1 MPSEIHAIRDFALQ
15 IEKTLNARRLYRRGS
30 PSHVEAGKVLR
41 EHCVAAAA
49 DRGFTL
55 RVGPADLFVDKTP
68 LLNREK
74 TEDAYFFPL
83 YRDGLRE
90 LRFRSDVSLE
100 EIEALLDLL
109 ETPRRSLGAADDMVT
124 QLWRLDLKTIGFIAS
139 DGLGD
144 VDFGVEMAHS
154 DLRVQASKL
163 AASLRSPLGAK
174 VHRRT
179 EPDARQAQR
188 AEDASKLRSA
198 LESDDDFLAVPSEQI
213 ASVRAMLTTNRDDVL
228 AERFVEILFALIQR
242 ESETIDPAVVASILK
257 QLADGYWSDGESAK
271 FVALLVHLRRFAES
285 LENAHARTAVSG
297 AVERLATLE
306 RLAGVVA
313 DVESGSAPPK
323 ILPRLFEIGDESEI
337 FQQIAAAVM
346 RVPEGELRA
355 TLTTLLRAKATQ
367 KGELLE
373 SALQSNDTAVVRGA
387 LAALDE
393 RHENAHASRI
403 FALSNHSEETVRLRV
418 LAIAG
423 RVGGALAL
431 DAVWKAIEADESKS
445 VRLFAFRTAST
456 VRIPGL
462 LERLTAFVSTPQY
475 SARPVWE
482 REKYA
487 RLLGTLGGPS
497 VEPLFESWI
506 PPKKWMWQT
515 KDLEQLELAF
525 RGLSATGD
533 RGLAK
538 VEAFAAGSGKHAE
551 VARAVLNS
559 LARVELGQTVMNR
572 AIPTLPE
579 EPAHDHS
586 KTRRKDET

>member
-1 MPSEIHAIRDFALQ
+1 MQ
-15 IEKTLNARRLYRRGS
+15 IEKTLHARRLYRRGS
-30 PSHVEAGKVLR
+30 SSYAEAGQRLR
-41 EHCVAAAA
+41 ESCIAAAA
-49 DRGFTL
+49 ERGFTL
-55 RVGPADLFVDKTP
+55 RIGPTDLFVDKTP

-90 LRFRSDVSLE
+90 LRFHSDVSLE

-124 QLWRLDLKTIGFIAS
+124 QLWRLDLKTIGFVAS

-144 VDFGVEMAHS
+144 VELGVEMAQS

-163 AASLRSPLGAK
+163 AESLRLPLGAK

-188 AEDASKLRSA
+188 VEDASKLRSA
-198 LESDDDFLAVPSEQI
+198 LESDDDFLEVPAEQI
-213 ASVRAMLTTNRDDVL
+213 ASLRAVLSNNRDDVL

-257 QLADGYWSDGESAK
+257 HLADGYWSDGESAK
-271 FVALLVHLRRFAES
+271 FAALLVHLRRFAES

-297 AVERLATLE
+297 AVERLATHE

-313 DVESGSAPPK
+313 DVEAGTAPPR
-323 ILPRLFEIGDESEI
+323 ILPRLFEIGDENEI
-337 FQQIAAAVM
+337 FALIAAAVM
-346 RVPEGELRA
+346 RVPEGELRT

-373 SALQSNDTAVVRGA
+373 SALQSSDTAVVRGA
-387 LAALDE
+387 LSAVDE
-393 RHENAHASRI
+393 RLEHAHAPRI
-403 FALSNHSEETVRLRV
+403 FALSTHSEETVRLRV

-423 RVGGALAL
+423 LVGGPLAL

-456 VRIPGL
+456 VKIPGM
-462 LERLTAFVSTPQY
+462 LERLTAFVATPQFG
-475 SARPVWE
+475 ARPVWE

-506 PPKKWMWQT
+506 PPKKWVWQT
-515 KDLEQLELAF
+515 RDLEQLELAF
-525 RGLSATGD
+525 RGLAATGEHG
-533 RGLAK
+533 RAK
-538 VEAFAAGSGKHAE
+538 VEAIAGGSGKPAE
-551 VARAVLNS
+551 VARAVLDTIS
-559 LARVELGQTVMNR
+559 RVELGQTVMNR
-572 AIPTLPE
+572 AVPALPV
-579 EPAHDHS
+579 EPAHEPP
-586 KTRRKDET
+586 KTRRKDES